1 MGVEMSGGWVEEQV
15 GSAEVEFCD
24 LVTIRK
30 FQDLLDASLAK
41 SGLESAGMGCY
52 LKDEYTIGHVVHVG
66 LQVRRTD
73 VEAAKEILDQPIPEN
88 FEVEGV
94 GSFQQPR
101 CPVCG
106 SLDVDSEELLESRHP
121 LTILMRSPQKPTA
134 WKCRACPHQW
144 IDDNAGA

>member
-1 MGVEMSGGWVEEQV
+1 VEEQV
-15 GSAEVEFCD
+15 GSAEMESGD

-30 FQDLLDASLAK
+30 FQDLLVASLAK
-41 SGLESAGMGCY
+41 SGLESAGMECY

-66 LQVRRTD
+66 LQVHQTD
-73 VEAAKEILDQPIPEN
+73 VDAANEILDQPIPEN

-106 SLDVDSEELLESRHP
+106 SLDVDSEEWKETRHP
-121 LTILMRSPQKPTA
+121 LPILVRSPQQPTA

-144 IDDNAGA
+144 IDDNTET